1 MRKIVKDFYS
11 TMNNINAVCGV
22 LRLKAK
28 ESEDYAALSS
38 TILQIQ
44 YALHNLN
51 TRLEK
56 IEEKIN
62 RRT

>member
-1 MRKIVKDFYS
+1 MRKATSDFYS
-11 TMNNINAVCGV
+11 YMNSINAVCTI
-22 LRLKAK
+22 LREKGK
-28 ESEDYAALSS
+28 KDEDYAALAS
-38 TILQIQ
+38 TIIQIE

-56 IEEKIN
+56 IEDKIN

>member
-1 MRKIVKDFYS
+1 MRKVIGDFYS
-11 TMNNINAVCGV
+11 TMNNINAICGV
-22 LRLKAK
+22 LRTKAK
-28 ESEDYAALSS
+28 ENEEYASLVS
-38 TILQIQ
+38 TILQIE

-56 IEEKIN
+56 IEDKIN